1 MSPALIEVVDV
12 AKSFGETVAL
22 DGVSLEAEA
31 GRVLGLLGPNGAGK
45 TTLVRVLTTLLI
57 PDRGTARVAG
67 YDVVKDA
74 AALRTVIGLAGQ
86 FAAVDELLTGRENLE
101 LVGRL
106 YHLRPKDRR
115 ERAQYVLERFGLADA
130 ADRLVKGYSGG
141 MRRRLD
147 VGASL
152 VGRPRVLILDEP
164 TTGLDPASR
173 NDVWHFIEELVVEGT
188 TVLLTT
194 QYLEEADR
202 LASRIVV
209 VDEGKVIAEGT
220 ADELKD
226 QMGGDVLEARVVDP
240 ADLERAG
247 ELIARYGDGAAQI
260 DPVQRRVS
268 VPTRSGAKGLIAAGR
283 LLDDSGIALDDL
295 GLRRPSLDDV
305 FLALTGHDT
314 AQDEAPSGP
323 ARKRG

>member
-1 MSPALIEVVDV
+1 
-12 AKSFGETVAL
+12 
-22 DGVSLEAEA
+22 
-31 GRVLGLLGPNGAGK
+31 
-45 TTLVRVLTTLLI
+45 
-57 PDRGTARVAG
+57 
-67 YDVVKDA
+67 
-74 AALRTVIGLAGQ
+74 
-86 FAAVDELLTGRENLE
+86 
-101 LVGRL
+101 
-106 YHLRPKDRR
+106 
-115 ERAQYVLERFGLADA
+115 VLERFGLVDA

-152 VGRPRVLILDEP
+152 VGRPQVLILDEP

-173 NDVWHFIEELVVEGT
+173 NDVWRFIEELVGEGT

-209 VDEGKVIAEGT
+209 VDLGKVIAEGT
-220 ADELKD
+220 SDELKD
-226 QMGGDVLEARVVDP
+226 QLGGDVLEARVVDP

-247 ELIARYGDGAAQI
+247 ELIARYGDGAPQI

-268 VPTRSGAKGLIAAGR
+268 VPSRSGAKGLIAAGR

-314 AQDEAPSGP
+314 TVDEAPNGP
-323 ARKRG
+323 TRRRA